1 MSASLLNIENL
12 QTHLFLGAGLARVV
26 DGVSFSMEKGE
37 TLALVGES
45 GCGKTMTAY
54 SILRLVP
61 SPPGRIVGGSIVFE
75 GQDILAFSEKEMRK
89 IRGNRIS
96 MVFQEPLSS
105 LNPVFKVGS
114 QIAEV
119 LQVHRKMRKK
129 TAIQHAVRLLKDV
142 GIPAPGKAVQYF
154 PHQMSGGMRQ
164 RVMIAMALACEPGLM
179 IADEPTTALD
189 VTVQAQIME
198 LLQHLKEKQN
208 MALLL
213 ITHDLGVVA
222 ETAKNVAVMYAGRIV
237 EYTDVKTIFKNP
249 QNPYTRGL
257 LESLPHYGRERLTPI
272 KGMVPTFEDLPKGC
286 KFSSRCAQVFDT
298 CLAKEPDLFEV
309 NNDSDRKH
317 FVRCWLCEN

>member
-1 MSASLLNIENL
+1 
-12 QTHLFLGAGLARVV
+12 
-26 DGVSFSMEKGE
+26 
-37 TLALVGES
+37 
-45 GCGKTMTAY
+45 
-54 SILRLVP
+54 
-61 SPPGRIVGGSIVFE
+61 
-75 GQDILAFSEKEMRK
+75 
-89 IRGNRIS
+89 

-129 TAIQHAVRLLKDV
+129 SAIQHAVRLLKDV

-198 LLQHLKEKQN
+198 LLQHLKERQN

-249 QNPYTRGL
+249 LNPYTRGL

-272 KGMVPTFEDLPKGC
+272 KGMVPTIDDLPEGC

-298 CLAKEPDLFEV
+298 CLAEEPDLFEV
-309 NNDSDRKH
+309 NNDNDRKH